1 MINETTTNDETL
13 LHEDADIRDTK
24 INQLCENLKLIADI
38 VENTDHDKEKDNQAK
53 LPDCMNQL
61 VNDLYWLVHPSER
74 DTQLK
79 ESERFS
85 LSYPGNE
92 IRDNLKTLLTIAQTF
107 DYYPQKL
114 EGISLSHIDELWRH
128 VFKKEISFLRE
139 DFPNALKKLNKNAP
153 KKPNKNNCSFDLNVK
168 CLLDIPFYNK
178 ISSDLHF
185 IYHNRASFF
194 NLDLTKQYSRILL
207 AMHLTEIGEILNSAH
222 SDLIAFIDSH
232 TQHDFSKKVKNL
244 RDLISHNGAINIIL
258 NTADM
263 SLIYKNN
270 SYNLEDIYQLCK
282 TLLSKEIKIESIPT
296 NDIDNC
302 TIEKIYSIF
311 NQRKL
316 THSHSEK
323 DTLSIPL
330 DLKYKINICKN
341 GDPKIG
347 DIIEVIKNL
356 GDILNILN
364 RLQDEESD
372 SIKQQLL
379 YALKFFL
386 MVYGNIVKNFN
397 DKDIEEIK
405 NELNLNEEKYEKL
418 KKHTKE
424 VRLVRNNLSHMC
436 KPPEKLPAYLKQTS
450 SPGETF
456 SETSIRAH
464 ISNFLFGTVND
475 IKEFGDE
482 IEEQIKKLQ

>member
-24 INQLCENLKLIADI
+24 INQLCKNLKLIADI

-74 DTQLK
+74 DTKLELSK
-79 ESERFS
+79 RFT

-139 DFPNALKKLNKNAP
+139 DFPNALKKL
-153 KKPNKNNCSFDLNVK
+153 NKNNCSFDLNVK

-232 TQHDFSKKVKNL
+232 TQHDFSKIVKKL

-302 TIEKIYSIF
+302 TIEKIYSIV

-316 THSHSEK
+316 AHSHSEK

-330 DLKYKINICKN
+330 DLKYKINICEN

-356 GDILNILN
+356 GEILNILN
-364 RLQDEESD
+364 RLQNDEESD

-386 MVYGNIVKNFN
+386 MVYGNIVKKNYITYQN
-397 DKDIEEIK
+397 KTQNEEI
-405 NELNLNEEKYEKL
+405 NETIKQ
-418 KKHTKE
+418 HKE
-424 VRLVRNNLSHMC
+424 NAELVRNSLSHMSQV
-436 KPPEKLPAYLKQTS
+436 PPKLHPIQKETS
-450 SPGETF
+450 FEGETF
-456 SETSIRAH
+456 RETVIRGH
-464 ISNFLFGTVND
+464 ISNLFFPMIAE
-475 IKEFGDE
+475 IKETEDE
-482 IEEQIKKLQ
+482 IISFQSFTNGLITNSF